1 MMACWK
7 LLSENIE
14 DIVNLCIQRCVYGYM
29 IRVVIRRYDYHMIT
43 LIFIYFVNYS
53 AQVSA
58 YLDVLPPA
66 AIDPRTHSLTFEP
79 ICPSDPRQYRNHQL
93 FSGGPRSRSAPPT
106 KLVKTISPSLLLV
119 CVADCLPCLAVP
131 FYSVHRL
138 AGLSSTQE
146 RTRSSCGIE
155 RQRRYAGV
163 HATRS
168 ARMTTRIKPC
178 IRPCVAPART
188 NSGSRWT
195 SMETS
200 MMGNETAMRH
210 GKAATTGTR

>member
-1 MMACWK
+1 M
-7 LLSENIE
+7 
-14 DIVNLCIQRCVYGYM
+14 
-29 IRVVIRRYDYHMIT
+29 
-43 LIFIYFVNYS
+43 IFIYFVNYS
-53 AQVSA
+53 THTSDISPKKAIVSVSA

-66 AIDPRTHSLTFEP
+66 AIDPRTHSLTSEP
-79 ICPSDPRQYRNHQL
+79 ICPSDPRQYRNNQL
-93 FSGGPRSRSAPPT
+93 FSGGPRSRSAPPA

-131 FYSVHRL
+131 FYSMHRL

-155 RQRRYAGV
+155 RQRRYAGA
-163 HATRS
+163 HATLS
-168 ARMTTRIKPC
+168 AGMTTRIKPR
-178 IRPCVAPART
+178 IRPCVATART

-200 MMGNETAMRH
+200 MMGNEMAMRH
-210 GKAATTGTR
+210 GKAATTGSR